1 MEKTCV
7 PQASHMADHFHVA
20 KWFTHFKQLTL
31 LLCCCLLALQIS
43 ACWTIP
49 YMVNATKGAGD
60 RPQGGT
66 ATSLILTRT
75 ITNDHQWFHL
85 KRRTLGSSL
94 WFDAKALVCAIV
106 KGKSQ
111 FWLFCARSVSLAT
124 FVIIVTHNGLP
135 QRIPPLCLTGKLK
148 YLCSEL
154 CLPVDVRKEEINT
167 TAYLRFAILGGTCKI
182 SFLTSPISD
191 P

>member
-1 MEKTCV
+1 MCSTS
-7 PQASHMADHFHVA
+7 SHMADHFHVA
-20 KWFTHFKQLTL
+20 KWLTHFRQLTL

-43 ACWTIP
+43 SCWTIP
-49 YMVNATKGAGD
+49 YMVNATKGAGE
-60 RPQGGT
+60 RPEGGT
-66 ATSLILTRT
+66 AISLTLTRA
-75 ITNDHQWFHL
+75 IASDRQWLHL
-85 KRRTLGSSL
+85 KRRTSGSSL

-111 FWLFCARSVSLAT
+111 FWLFRATSVSLAT
-124 FVIIVTHNGLP
+124 FVITVTHNGLP
-135 QRIPPLCLTGKLK
+135 QRIPPLCLTGKPK

-167 TAYLRFAILGGTCKI
+167 IPCLRFAILGGTWKI